1 MSKRL
6 VVIADSDAL
15 IAQANFKDKHHKKA
29 IVISKILN
37 DRQALILYP
46 ATTIAET
53 TAYMQRVLNSNAT
66 AYSTAEYFTN
76 SRVNILEVNQQT
88 LTKAFGYFSSKAS
101 KKNTLFDCI
110 VAALAEKHHADAIFS
125 FDKFYKKRGFKLA
138 SELK

>member
-6 VVIADSDAL
+6 VVVADSDAL
-15 IAQANFKDKHHKKA
+15 IAQANFEDKHHKKA
-29 IVISKILN
+29 IVISRILN
-37 DRQALILYP
+37 DKQALILYP
-46 ATTIAET
+46 VTTIAET

-66 AYSTAEYFTN
+66 AYSTAEYFTDP
-76 SRVNILEVNQQT
+76 SVNVLEVNQQI
-88 LTKAFGYFSSKAS
+88 LTKAFSYFSSKAS

-125 FDKFYKKRGFKLA
+125 FDKFYKKRGFKLT